1 MVLPAT
7 VLVAAQ
13 FIATLQPKTVAAFDQ
28 YFQGVDG
35 AMRARAASPQPLS
48 EQLEGVTPHAA
59 GKDTPGNGM
68 IHDWSAIAFVPGAKK
83 AQAIAILEGFD
94 RHPSIY
100 PEVLEGRVEKR
111 ASTGIDGFHRI
122 RKKKVL
128 EVTLETRYRVEPVS
142 APQNRYAI
150 RSIATEIVE
159 VDKDKKRTPGHDHGF
174 LWRLNTFWILEET
187 PKGLW
192 MECRS
197 VSLTRDTPMGLGWA
211 INPIVRDLPKESLL
225 ALMEATKRAI
235 QAGRKKQ

>member
-1 MVLPAT
+1 MVLSAT

-13 FIATLQPKTVAAFDQ
+13 FITTLQPKTVAAFDQ
-28 YFQGVDG
+28 YFQGVDA
-35 AMRARAASPQPLS
+35 AMRARAASAKPLT
-48 EQLEGVTPHAA
+48 EQTEGVTPHAA
-59 GKDTPGNGM
+59 GKDLPGNGM
-68 IHDWSAIAFVPGAKK
+68 IHDWSAVAFVPGAKK
-83 AQAIAILEGFD
+83 AEAVAILEGFD

-111 ASTGIDGFHRI
+111 DAGGIDGFHRI

-128 EVTLETRYRVEPVS
+128 EVTLEARYRVEPVGS
-142 APQNRYAI
+142 AANRYAS
-150 RSIATEIVE
+150 RSIAREIVE
-159 VDKDKKRTPGHDHGF
+159 IDKEKKRAPGHDHGF

-197 VSLTRDTPMGLGWA
+197 VSLTRDTPMGLGWV

-225 ALMEATKRAI
+225 ALMTATKRAI
-235 QAGRKKQ
+235 QLVH

>member
-1 MVLPAT
+1 MVLSAT

-28 YFQGVDG
+28 YFQGVD
-35 AMRARAASPQPLS
+35 ASMRTRAASASPLS
-48 EQLEGVTPHAA
+48 TQAEGVTPHAA

-68 IHDWSAIAFVPGAKK
+68 IHDWSVVAFVPGAKK
-83 AQAIAILEGFD
+83 AQAVAILEGFD
-94 RHPSIY
+94 RHPSVY

-111 ASTGIDGFHRI
+111 DGGAIDGFHRI

-128 EVTLETRYRVEPVS
+128 EVTLEARYRVEPVK
-142 APQNRYAI
+142 APGNRYAS
-150 RSIATEIVE
+150 RSVATEIIE
-159 VDKDKKRTPGHDHGF
+159 IDKDKKRTPGHDHGF

-187 PKGLW
+187 TKGLW

-225 ALMEATKRAI
+225 ALMEATKRAML
-235 QAGRKKQ
+235 AGK